1 MAKEISKFTEERPD
15 GPSSYAAY
23 LSNFSELTAQFGAS
37 YSRQLGEDNPDE
49 VEQLNI
55 FTGVLNDATRSVE
68 KEMMAIYAELD
79 NDSRSLLNRHLDNSG
94 IIRMQRSAIGILA
107 SNKKKSKLELII
119 EIIKKVGLQLLELL
133 QSIFNFPDWLN
144 KLIKIIIGLLNI
156 IDNVLHLILELLGI
170 NGKFLKEAERNLLTT
185 FPMWHSL
192 GTVLTTKPA

>member
-1 MAKEISKFTEERPD
+1 MAKEISKSTEERPE
-15 GPSSYAAY
+15 GPSSYATY
-23 LSNFSELTAQFGAS
+23 FSNFSELAVQFGAG

-55 FTGVLNDATRSVE
+55 FTGVLVDATRSVE

-94 IIRMQRSAIGILA
+94 MLRMQRSALGILA

-119 EIIKKVGLQLLELL
+119 EIIKKATFQLFELL

-144 KLIKIIIGLLNI
+144 KIIKIIMGLLTI
-156 IDNVLHLILELLGI
+156 IDNVWQLILELLGI
-170 NGKFLKEAERNLLTT
+170 NGKFMQDAERNLLTT
-185 FPMWHSL
+185 FPMWHNLSK
-192 GTVLTTKPA
+192 VLTTKP

>member
-1 MAKEISKFTEERPD
+1 MAKEISKSTEERPE
-15 GPSSYAAY
+15 GPSSYATY
-23 LSNFSELTAQFGAS
+23 FSNFSELAIQFGAG

-55 FTGVLNDATRSVE
+55 FTGVLVDATRSVE

-94 IIRMQRSAIGILA
+94 MLRMQRSALGILA

-119 EIIKKVGLQLLELL
+119 EIIKKATFQLFELL

-144 KLIKIIIGLLNI
+144 KIIKIIMGLLTI
-156 IDNVLHLILELLGI
+156 IDNVWQLILELLGI
-170 NGKFLKEAERNLLTT
+170 NGKFMQDAERNLLTT
-185 FPMWHSL
+185 FPMWHNLS
-192 GTVLTTKPA
+192 TVLTTKP

>member
-1 MAKEISKFTEERPD
+1 MAKEITKSTEERPE
-15 GPSSYAAY
+15 GPSSYASY
-23 LSNFSELTAQFGAS
+23 FSNFSELAVQFSAG

-55 FTGVLNDATRSVE
+55 FTGVLVDATRSVE

-79 NDSRSLLNRHLDNSG
+79 NDSRNLLNRHLDNSG
-94 IIRMQRSAIGILA
+94 ILKMQRSAIGILA

-144 KLIKIIIGLLNI
+144 KIIKIIIGLLNI
-156 IDNVLHLILELLGI
+156 IDNVLPLILELLGI
-170 NGKFLKEAERNLLTT
+170 KSTFLKDAERNLLTT
-185 FPMWHSL
+185 FPMWHNL
-192 GTVLTTKPA
+192 GTMLTTKAS

>member
-1 MAKEISKFTEERPD
+1 MAKEISKSTEERPE
-15 GPSSYAAY
+15 GPSSYATY
-23 LSNFSELTAQFGAS
+23 FSNFSELAIQFGAG

-55 FTGVLNDATRSVE
+55 FTGVLVDATRSVE

-94 IIRMQRSAIGILA
+94 MLRMQRSALGILA

-119 EIIKKVGLQLLELL
+119 EIIKKATFQLFELL

-144 KLIKIIIGLLNI
+144 KIIKIIMGLLTI
-156 IDNVLHLILELLGI
+156 IDNVWQLILELLGI
-170 NGKFLKEAERNLLTT
+170 NGKFMQDAERNLLTT
-185 FPMWHSL
+185 FPMWHNLSK
-192 GTVLTTKPA
+192 VLTTKP